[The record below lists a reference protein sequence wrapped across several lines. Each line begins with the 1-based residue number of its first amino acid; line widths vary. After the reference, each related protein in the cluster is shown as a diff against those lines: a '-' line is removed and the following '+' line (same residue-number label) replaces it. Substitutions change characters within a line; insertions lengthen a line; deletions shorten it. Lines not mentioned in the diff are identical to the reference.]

1 MKRDIILSGVG
12 GQGILSIATVIGA
25 AALKEGLHI
34 KQAEVHGMSQRGG
47 DVQSNLRISSD
58 EILSDLIP
66 QGAADIIISLEP
78 MEALRYVPYLNPE
91 GWVIANTTPFVNI
104 DNYPEP
110 EAVLAELGKR
120 KHAILIDVDAIA
132 KEQSSPR
139 AANIVL
145 LGAAAPFLGLDADK
159 FEAGIRSIFARKGE
173 QIVEM
178 NLKAFRAGYEYAQ
191 KTPQVM
197 AALIPQKMFDEQLA
211 AMDIENFAQATI
223 RQVGAVGG
231 ALEKNSGTEFLHLEM
246 GVPGLPPETV
256 GVEAEQQALAQG
268 HASIY
273 PSITG
278 IAPLKSEASR
288 FVKAFLDIDVAPEGC
303 IPTVGSMQ
311 GGFCLFQISSQ
322 CDPKKDTILFIDPGF
337 PVQRQQVRILGIKH
351 ESFDIYDFRAEK
363 LGPKL
368 ESYLKQGN
376 VAAIIY
382 SNPNNPAWICL
393 TESELRT
400 IGELANKY
408 DTIVLEDLAYMG
420 MDFRKELGHPFQA
433 PFQATAAR
441 YTDNYVLMI
450 SGSKIFSYAGQR
462 IAIAAIS
469 DKLRN
474 RFYPALKERY
484 GIGRFAESYA
494 LTFLYAAS
502 SGASHSAQYALAAMF
517 KAAAD
522 GKLDFVGHTR
532 EYAHRAHRVKELFER
547 HGFHIV
553 YDKDQDEHVSDGFFF
568 TVGYGSMPSSDLV
581 AALLRYGICA
591 ISLTSTGSLQN
602 GVRVCVS
609 QMNREEQYDLLD
621 RRLRDFAQD
630 YARK

>member
-1 MKRDIILSGVG
+1 MGRLPIDRSVLDSALERMDI
-12 GQGILSIATVIGA
+12 
-25 AALKEGLHI
+25 
-34 KQAEVHGMSQRGG
+34 
-47 DVQSNLRISSD
+47 
-58 EILSDLIP
+58 
-66 QGAADIIISLEP
+66 ADI
-78 MEALRYVPYLNPE
+78 
-91 GWVIANTTPFVNI
+91 
-104 DNYPEP
+104 
-110 EAVLAELGKR
+110 
-120 KHAILIDVDAIA
+120 
-132 KEQSSPR
+132 
-139 AANIVL
+139 
-145 LGAAAPFLGLDADK
+145 
-159 FEAGIRSIFARKGE
+159 
-173 QIVEM
+173 
-178 NLKAFRAGYEYAQ
+178 
-191 KTPQVM
+191 
-197 AALIPQKMFDEQLA
+197 
-211 AMDIENFAQATI
+211 AQATI
-223 RQVGAVGG
+223 RQ
-231 ALEKNSGTEFLHLEM
+231 SGDIARIMETQTGMEFLHLEM
-246 GVPGLPPETV
+246 GVPGLPPEKA
-256 GVEAEQQALAQG
+256 GVEAECRALQSGVASQYPNMFGIPELKQQ
-268 HASIY
+268 
-273 PSITG
+273 T
-278 IAPLKSEASR
+278 SR
-288 FVKAFLDIDVAPEGC
+288 FIRAFLDVGVAPQGC

-311 GGFCLFQISSQ
+311 GSFTAFLLCSQ
-322 CDPKKDTILFIDPGF
+322 LAPGKDTILFIDPGF
-337 PVQRQQVRILGIKH
+337 PVQRSQVRILGIPS
-351 ESFDIYDFRAEK
+351 ESFDIYDYRGEK
-363 LGPKL
+363 LGPKI
-368 ESYLKQGN
+368 ESVLAAGD
-376 VAAIIY
+376 VAAIVY

-400 IGELANKY
+400 IGELATKY